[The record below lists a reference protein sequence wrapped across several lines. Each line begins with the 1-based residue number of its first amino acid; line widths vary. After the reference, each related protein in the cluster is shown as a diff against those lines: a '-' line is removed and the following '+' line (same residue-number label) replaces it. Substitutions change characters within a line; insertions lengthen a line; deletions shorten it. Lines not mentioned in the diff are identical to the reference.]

1 MRIGNWETWKDPSSE
16 DRYEFTASNG
26 VAFRLYEQFDGEY
39 SITADGR
46 TCSVDLDGP
55 TDWKYDD
62 TGEPVPEDEF
72 LMPDVSASKWYA
84 RAYVNDEYVEET
96 DDHWHPDA
104 QAQALEEFSR
114 ADDPEIAAAGR
125 EALADWNTVAPDHE
139 DRPAWF
145 DSPSFVDPETGQNPV
160 TWEPS

>member
-62 TGEPVPEDEF
+62 TGGPVPEDEF

-104 QAQALEEFSR
+104 QAQALGQFAEWPS
-114 ADDPEIAAAGR
+114 PEIAAAGR
-125 EALADWNTVAPDHE
+125 EALDSWNAERPDQE
-139 DRPAWF
+139 TRIDLFNPF
-145 DSPSFVDPETGQNPV
+145 SFLARETPQNPI
-160 TWEPS
+160 T